1 MSNKEERM
9 NRNKSIIEDYKKWKA
24 DFRNREGI

>member
-9 NRNKSIIEDYKKWKA
+9 NRNKSIIEEKWKA